1 MVIVRKNIKTED
13 ANKSVLAQTIINI
26 APDVTDRDLRV
37 MSKNDMVV
45 FLRDR
50 DITHIRVSRRE
61 WGQSKYTLNRTWR

>member
-61 WGQSKYTLNRTWR
+61 